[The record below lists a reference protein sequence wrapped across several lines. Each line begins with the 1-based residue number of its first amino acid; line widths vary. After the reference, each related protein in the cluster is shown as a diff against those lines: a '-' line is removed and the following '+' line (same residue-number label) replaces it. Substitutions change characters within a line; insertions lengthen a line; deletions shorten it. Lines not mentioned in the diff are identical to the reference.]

1 MPLGQY
7 NSDPGAKHNAQQIK
21 AAMNKRVGT
30 EMLFPVYRTI
40 REEGANLE
48 YEVIGWVGFFITG
61 YDAHGNSATVS
72 GYFSRVIWEGTLTG
86 HSGSADFGVR
96 SVALID

>member
-1 MPLGQY
+1 MGPGQY
-7 NSDPGAKHNAQQIK
+7 NSDPGAKFNSSDVK
-21 AAMNKRVGT
+21 GAMDQRLNT

-48 YEVIGWVGFFITG
+48 YEVIGWVGFYVTDFMG
-61 YDAHGNSATVS
+61 KGNGGTVS
-72 GYFSRVIWEGTLTG
+72 GYFSRVIWEGTLNGTG
-86 HSGSADFGVR
+86 GTTDFGVR

>member
-1 MPLGQY
+1 M
-7 NSDPGAKHNAQQIK
+7 
-21 AAMNKRVGT
+21 AARIGS

-48 YEVIGWVGFFITG
+48 YEVIGWVGFFV
-61 YDAHGNSATVS
+61 DDFEAKGNGGKVFGHFT
-72 GYFSRVIWEGTLTG
+72 RVIWEGLLPTNN
-86 HSGSADFGVR
+86 SGSSDFGVR

>member
-1 MPLGQY
+1 MPPGQY
-7 NSDPGAKHNAQQIK
+7 NSDPGAKHNASQIK
-21 AAMNKRVGT
+21 GAMNQRIGT

-48 YEVIGWVGFFITG
+48 YEVIGWVGFFITD
-61 YDAHGNSATVS
+61 YRATGNSATVS
-72 GYFSRVIWEGTLTG
+72 GYFSRVIWEGTLNGTG
-86 HSGSADFGVR
+86 GTADFGVR